1 MSCSSYLTTLVCSS
15 FFVYSS
21 SIPQTNY
28 QESGLT
34 SFVGMEHM
42 AHSTDSLFAIIQEEL
57 QRPDKEEIVLTS
69 FMRLIAHV
77 HTTQKPRTYL
87 RSVFKLFTNIVKGAQ
102 YIDNYTF
109 TTMLEA
115 LPGYIAPYFAVTKYK
130 GMYDDTVFDRFKTM
144 IDNALYLK
152 FSTQYDQFKK
162 DPEDFLDAL
171 SQEIVQA
178 AQEEINIEQLR
189 QSFMRFLEVCM
200 NKLIWNAFDN
210 EKTWDS
216 VKIISNK
223 LAALLERNILEDV
236 NELDDLY
243 WSLIH
248 RYCFFLDIIGP
259 ELSADFYENVKN
271 DIATQQLLL
280 LELEEQDSFIETKAH
295 VLKRAVFTSEAKNK
309 AYAQGILTQ

>member
-1 MSCSSYLTTLVCSS
+1 MSRSSYLMLLVSSS
-15 FFVYSS
+15 FFVYSF
-21 SIPQTNY
+21 SISQINY
-28 QESGLT
+28 QESDPISPRSIIQGEDFT
-34 SFVGMEHM
+34 G
-42 AHSTDSLFAIIQEEL
+42 SLFEIIQQEL
-57 QRPDKEEIVLTS
+57 QQPNKEEIVLTS

-87 RSVFKLFTNIVKGAQ
+87 RSVFKLFTNVVKGAQ

-115 LPGYIAPYFAVTKYK
+115 LPKYITPYFAMKK
-130 GMYDDTVFDRFKTM
+130 FRGIYDDNVFDRLKAM
-144 IDNALYLK
+144 MDNALYVK
-152 FSTQYDQFKK
+152 FSTQYDQFKR
-162 DPEDFLDAL
+162 DPENFLDAL
-171 SQEIVQA
+171 SQELVQA

-216 VKIISNK
+216 VKVISHK
-223 LAALLERNILEDV
+223 LAVLLDDNILEDV

-248 RYCFFLDIIGP
+248 RYCFFLDVIGP
-259 ELSADFYENVKN
+259 DLSTDFYERVKN

-280 LELEEQDSFIETKAH
+280 LELEEQDSFLETKLH
-295 VLKRAVFTSEAKNK
+295 TLQRALITSQATNR
-309 AYAQGILTQ
+309 AYSQGILVQ